1 MLEITTSQLKARK
14 KVEIDGHPYVV
25 RKLGAGE
32 QLALNQLLRKAK
44 ALGQKLSDGE
54 NAEQDEIEAEN
65 LSEKMVSILVGL
77 FDDGGDGSK
86 SRALV
91 SSLNETEM
99 AELFA
104 QIFPEDNNETPA
116 VS

>member
-1 MLEITTSQLKARK
+1 MLEISTNQLKARK
-14 KVEIDGHPYVV
+14 KVEIDGHPYIV

-32 QLALNQLLRKAK
+32 QLAINQLLRKAK
-44 ALGQKLSDGE
+44 ALGQKLEDGQPSD
-54 NAEQDEIEAEN
+54 QDELEAEN

-86 SRALV
+86 SRTLV
-91 SSLNETEM
+91 SSLNETEI
-99 AELFA
+99 AELFL
-104 QIFPEDNNETPA
+104 QIFPEDSNGTAE